1 MSKKKIVYLGYTLF
15 LVFLFVWIVS
25 AVSKP
30 YVYSRGDYVYVSSD
44 GAYKYYINT
53 SSNSG
58 TAREMNSPIS
68 LVNGTYFF
76 WAQGTGYSS
85 GNVGL
90 VGPTRFTV
98 TTSCSDQSKSSVIG
112 ETSVER
118 CYIVDSRGNYGPYS
132 SSAPVTCASGY
143 HQAGDPTVK
152 HNDCKSISVPAGGR
166 RFCKVIYG
174 FNCVKNETST
184 PAQPPTTPTTPT
196 TPSTPSV
203 PAATLDSLS
212 VDGYSINPGFS
223 SGTKNYSM
231 SVDASVGSIRVS
243 ATASSGASFVGNFGP
258 RTVNLN
264 YGVNN
269 VLVKVKNSAGVVTTY
284 KIAVSRADGR
294 STDNTLKRLTIDNGT
309 LSPAFS
315 SSTTYY
321 SVTVSDDV
329 STMGVGADLSDSNA
343 SFVEG
348 YGPRTINL
356 NPGLN
361 TVYIKVQSE
370 AGKAKVYTINVSKK
384 IVSEDEEVCDLTGD
398 ELPLLKSLAI
408 KGLESE
414 EDEEESDEENE
425 DVETDEVENKDNNI
439 AIEGFSSDIREYD
452 NIKVPYEMEDVEF
465 DITVVNEGDT
475 YVIKGNEG
483 LIEND
488 VTPIVIEVTSKA
500 CPTTKIEY
508 TLNVT
513 RAAKGN
519 LSDEVI
525 VNNIDLKGYE
535 DEIDFESNVK
545 EYTIT
550 VNKKEEGF
558 EESDFII
565 DYEENGAT
573 YTFTKP
579 DRFGVGSTY
588 KIEFVSEAGGEP
600 IVYEITIGKIKSG
613 ASSFLIII
621 LIIALILVIIYFVL
635 RMMGYRI
642 YFNTSMIGAF
652 FRGMGSKKDQFDK

>member
-1 MSKKKIVYLGYTLF
+1 MSKRKIVYLGYTLF

-44 GAYKYYINT
+44 GAYKYYVNT

-184 PAQPPTTPTTPT
+184 PAPPTTTPTTPT

-231 SVDASVGSIRVS
+231 SVDASVGSVRVS

-321 SVTVSDDV
+321 SVTVGEDV
-329 STMGVGADLSDSNA
+329 ATMGVGADLSDSNA

-370 AGKAKVYTINVSKK
+370 IGKVKVYTINVSKK
-384 IVSEDEEVCDLTGD
+384 IVSKDEEVCDLTGD

-408 KGLESE
+408 KGLDSE
-414 EDEEESDEENE
+414 EDEESDEENE
-425 DVETDEVENKDNNI
+425 DVETDEVEDKDNNI
-439 AIEGFSSDIREYD
+439 PIEGFSSDIREYE

-475 YVIKGNEG
+475 YIIKGNEG

-500 CPTTKIEY
+500 CPTTKIEC
-508 TLNVT
+508 TLHVT
-513 RAAKGN
+513 RSHKPN
-519 LSDEVI
+519 LSEKVI
-525 VNNIDLKGYE
+525 VNNIDIRGYE
-535 DEIDFESNVK
+535 DEIVFDSNTK
-545 EYTIT
+545 HYDIT
-550 VNKKEEGF
+550 VNKKEDGF
-558 EESDFII
+558 EEDDFVI
-565 DYEENGAT
+565 DYEPEGV
-573 YTFTKP
+573 TFTLIKP
-579 DRFGVGSTY
+579 DRFGQGATY
-588 KIEFVSEAGGEP
+588 TLEFTSEDGTITHP
-600 IVYEITIGKIKSG
+600 YEIEIAKVKSG